1 MTDSSDAA
9 VPQQSY
15 QPHPYLGGRA
25 VALRA
30 LAAWRSGGAG
40 APRTVLVTGRP
51 GSGRSRLL
59 TGFLMLCEPSRREE
73 FDLSVL
79 DPATVPPGELPAP
92 PVFDATGLSAVQLRW
107 LVTDHFSPGAV
118 RAEELDGR
126 LAGIGSAGEPVTVVV
141 ADADRAGVLPRS
153 GEPARVA
160 EEVLRPLALAA
171 GVRLLAE
178 VDRADADRLAE
189 VLPAGELLVIDLD
202 REPWRDE
209 EGLRLQAEFSLR
221 QPDGAAQLA
230 RTADS
235 PLVVRLAAWSARS
248 APDGP
253 VPLPRTVGD
262 ALDLQAELHGVTEL
276 TLRRLLAPLAL
287 AGPGEPLP
295 LELWAPLASAVAGK
309 DLGPALA
316 GGQHL
321 LLPFFD
327 LVTAEGRPPAVR
339 IVHPALGAELRARL
353 GSTVHEVQRR
363 LATALLATL
372 GDGDGGGSGSGS
384 GDDGSGSNGSDGPG
398 RWAAAA
404 PYVREQLA
412 GHALEGGLL
421 PGLLADPGFLLHA
434 EQVRLRAAVEHLVAT
449 GAELPPTARTWLRL
463 APLFTRQ
470 EPGPELRAALLE
482 HAARQD
488 GLPAPEFGLQLPW
501 RTLWARPLDG
511 VRAVTAA
518 ARPAGGPVLVAYRP
532 GAEPELAAYDAL
544 TGEPDGTD
552 PALLVRPTDEERSA
566 TPLGLSTGGDYL
578 RLWTREADGRAGAQ
592 VALFLSAEPLGGADL
607 TPDGLLLLADARGVA
622 ALRPTAL
629 ASVPPT
635 APNAPVL
642 GAPADPADS
651 VLDAPASVAPDASGS
666 AAPAAVPAG

>member
-1 MTDSSDAA
+1 MTDSSNAA
-9 VPQQSY
+9 VPQQPY

-40 APRTVLVTGRP
+40 APRAVLVTGGS

-59 TGFLMLCEPSRREE
+59 AGFLMLCEPSRRGE

-107 LVTDHFSPGAV
+107 LVADHFSPGAV
-118 RAEELDGR
+118 RAEELAGR

-141 ADADRAGVLPRS
+141 ADTDRAGVLPQL

-160 EEVLRPLALAA
+160 DEVLRPLALAA
-171 GVRLLAE
+171 GVRLLAD
-178 VDRADADRLAE
+178 VDRADADRLAG

-202 REPWRDE
+202 RDPWRDE
-209 EGLRLQAEFSLR
+209 EGLRLQAEFSLP

-230 RTADS
+230 RTADG

-262 ALDLQAELHGVTEL
+262 ALDLQAERHGVTEL

-295 LELWAPLASAVAGK
+295 LELWAPLASAAAGK

-372 GDGDGGGSGSGS
+372 SDGDGDGGGDGD
-384 GDDGSGSNGSDGPG
+384 GDDDDDGNDDGDGPG

-404 PYVREQLA
+404 PYVREQLV

-434 EQVRLRAAVEHLVAT
+434 EQVRLRAAVEHLAAT
-449 GAELPPTARTWLRL
+449 GAELPPLARTWLRL

-488 GLPAPEFGLQLPW
+488 GLPAPEFGLRLPW
-501 RTLWARPLDG
+501 RTLWARLLDG

-518 ARPAGGPVLVAYRP
+518 VRPAGGAVLVAYRP

-544 TGEPDGTD
+544 TGEPDDTD
-552 PALLVRPTDEERSA
+552 PALLVRPTDEERAA

-578 RLWTREADGRAGAQ
+578 RLWTRKADGRADAPA
-592 VALFLSAEPLGGADL
+592 ALFLSAEPLGGADL

-622 ALRPTAL
+622 ALRPTVL
-629 ASVPPT
+629 AS
-635 APNAPVL
+635 AP
-642 GAPADPADS
+642 
-651 VLDAPASVAPDASGS
+651 PASAAPDTAS
-666 AAPAAVPAG
+666 AAPAAVPVG

>member
-1 MTDSSDAA
+1 MTDSSNAA
-9 VPQQSY
+9 VPQQPY

-30 LAAWRSGGAG
+30 LAAWRAGGAG
-40 APRTVLVTGRP
+40 VARTVLVTGGS

-59 TGFLMLCEPSRREE
+59 AGFLMLCEPSRRGE
-73 FDLSVL
+73 FELSVL

-107 LVTDHFSPGAV
+107 LVADHFSPGAV

-126 LAGIGSAGEPVTVVV
+126 LAGIGSVGEPVAVVV
-141 ADADRAGVLPRS
+141 ADTDRAGVLPQL

-171 GVRLLAE
+171 GVRLLAD
-178 VDRADADRLAE
+178 VDRADADRLAA

-209 EGLRLQAEFSLR
+209 EGLRLQAELSLQ

-230 RTADS
+230 RTADG

-262 ALDLQAELHGVTEL
+262 ALDLQAERHGVTEL

-372 GDGDGGGSGSGS
+372 SEKDGGDG
-384 GDDGSGSNGSDGPG
+384 DGPG

-404 PYVREQLA
+404 PYVREQVV

-434 EQVRLRAAVEHLVAT
+434 EQVRLRAAVEQLAAA
-449 GAELPPTARTWLRL
+449 GAELPPLARTWLRL

-488 GLPAPEFGLQLPW
+488 GLPAPEFGLRLPW
-501 RTLWARPLDG
+501 RTLWARPLAG

-518 ARPAGGPVLVAYRP
+518 VRPTGGAVLVAYRP

-578 RLWTREADGRAGAQ
+578 RLWTREADGRTGAQ
-592 VALFLSAEPLGGADL
+592 AALFLSAEPLGGADL

-622 ALRPTAL
+622 ALRPTTPA
-629 ASVPPT
+629 A
-635 APNAPVL
+635 APV
-642 GAPADPADS
+642 APVGPT
-651 VLDAPASVAPDASGS
+651 
-666 AAPAAVPAG
+666 APAAVPAG

>member
-1 MTDSSDAA
+1 MTDSSSSA

-25 VALRA
+25 VALGA

-40 APRTVLVTGRP
+40 VPRTVLVTGGS

-92 PVFDATGLSAVQLRW
+92 PVFDATGLSAAQLRW
-107 LVTDHFSPGAV
+107 LVADHFSPGAV
-118 RAEELDGR
+118 RAEELAGR

-141 ADADRAGVLPRS
+141 ADADRAGVLPQL

-178 VDRADADRLAE
+178 VDRADANRLAE
-189 VLPAGELLVIDLD
+189 VIPAGELLVIDLD
-202 REPWRDE
+202 QEPWRDE
-209 EGLRLQAEFSLR
+209 EGLRLQAELSLQ

-248 APDGP
+248 APDAP

-262 ALDLQAELHGVTEL
+262 ALDLQAERHGVTEL
-276 TLRRLLAPLAL
+276 ALRRLLAPLAL

-339 IVHPALGAELRARL
+339 IAHPALGAELRARL

-372 GDGDGGGSGSGS
+372 GDSGDSDSNSGDSDGGDSG
-384 GDDGSGSNGSDGPG
+384 GPG

-404 PYVREQLA
+404 PYVREQLV

-434 EQVRLRAAVEHLVAT
+434 EQVRLRAAVEHLVAA
-449 GAELPPTARTWLRL
+449 GAELPPLARTWLRL

-488 GLPAPEFGLQLPW
+488 GLPAPEFGLRLPW

-518 ARPAGGPVLVAYRP
+518 ARPAGGAVLVAYRP
-532 GAEPELAAYDAL
+532 GAEP
-544 TGEPDGTD
+544 
-552 PALLVRPTDEERSA
+552 
-566 TPLGLSTGGDYL
+566 
-578 RLWTREADGRAGAQ
+578 
-592 VALFLSAEPLGGADL
+592 
-607 TPDGLLLLADARGVA
+607 
-622 ALRPTAL
+622 
-629 ASVPPT
+629 
-635 APNAPVL
+635 
-642 GAPADPADS
+642 
-651 VLDAPASVAPDASGS
+651 
-666 AAPAAVPAG
+666 

>member
-1 MTDSSDAA
+1 MTDSSNAA
-9 VPQQSY
+9 VPRQSY

-40 APRTVLVTGRP
+40 VPRTVLVTGGS

-59 TGFLMLCEPSRREE
+59 AGFLMLCEPSRREE

-107 LVTDHFSPGAV
+107 LVADHFSPGAV

-126 LAGIGSAGEPVTVVV
+126 LAGIGSAGEPVAVVV
-141 ADADRAGVLPRS
+141 ADADRAGVLPQS
-153 GEPARVA
+153 GGPARVA

-178 VDRADADRLAE
+178 VDRADADRLAG

-202 REPWRDE
+202 RAPWRDE
-209 EGLRLQAEFSLR
+209 EGLRLQAEFSLP

-295 LELWAPLASAVAGK
+295 LDLWAPLASAVAGK

-372 GDGDGGGSGSGS
+372 GDSDGDS
-384 GDDGSGSNGSDGPG
+384 GDSDSDGPG

-404 PYVREQLA
+404 PYVREQLV

-449 GAELPPTARTWLRL
+449 GAELPPPARTWLRL

-470 EPGPELRAALLE
+470 ELGPELRAALLE

-488 GLPAPEFGLQLPW
+488 GLPAPEFGLPLPW

-518 ARPAGGPVLVAYRP
+518 ARPGGGAVLVAYRP
-532 GAEPELAAYDAL
+532 GAEPELAVYDAL

-629 ASVPPT
+629 ASVPPADPA
-635 APNAPVL
+635 APASAAPDAPGPVPAAPASADL
-642 GAPADPADS
+642 AAPADP
-651 VLDAPASVAPDASGS
+651 